1 MTGPLIKERISYGF
15 SMDLRAFVSGP
26 PSNDVTRS
34 GRCSA
39 GAEGIPC
46 TGSPR
51 RLRKRKRMTHRPDL
65 EAGQGVKIRR

>member
-1 MTGPLIKERISYGF
+1 MAFLWTYAPLSV
-15 SMDLRAFVSGP
+15 DQ
-26 PSNDVTRS
+26 SNDVTRS

-46 TGSPR
+46 TGSPP
-51 RLRKRKRMTHRPDL
+51 RLRQRKRMTHRPDL